1 MKTKTTMQILSALG
15 LAAAIVAAAAAEDQ
29 ADAAPVWHL
38 ATEARVDSAG
48 IFLNQIVSAT
58 PPVALPQIR
67 LAPAPTPGQTTFF
80 SRSQIIAL
88 AQSNAPALNTTNWN
102 GPARVRVVRRMR
114 PLDETEMTALLQA
127 AFQSNYVKDLGE
139 LELRFSQPWTTA
151 SVPDEALTVTITEA
165 PGSGLNSIF
174 QAAFDLHT
182 ATERVGHWQSV
193 LQAKIWRPIPLA
205 RSLLSR
211 GELLRDADV
220 TMERRDILTVRD
232 AVLNPPAGETLELT
246 QSVAVGM
253 PVLNRTLRQR
263 PLIKRG
269 QMVEAVFEDGSLKIS
284 LKVEALEDGVLGQSV
299 RLRNPK
305 TRHELYGKVQ
315 NEESVSI
322 TL

>member
-1 MKTKTTMQILSALG
+1 
-15 LAAAIVAAAAAEDQ
+15 
-29 ADAAPVWHL
+29 
-38 ATEARVDSAG
+38 
-48 IFLNQIVSAT
+48 
-58 PPVALPQIR
+58 
-67 LAPAPTPGQTTFF
+67 
-80 SRSQIIAL
+80 
-88 AQSNAPALNTTNWN
+88 
-102 GPARVRVVRRMR
+102 
-114 PLDETEMTALLQA
+114 
-127 AFQSNYVKDLGE
+127 
-139 LELRFSQPWTTA
+139 
-151 SVPDEALTVTITEA
+151 
-165 PGSGLNSIF
+165 
-174 QAAFDLHT
+174 LHT

-205 RSLLSR
+205 RCLLSR